1 MGQAAAWRLAL
12 PALLAVATLAPAAGA
27 ATLPAGFF
35 ETVAISGLTNPTA
48 VKFARDGRVFV
59 AEKSGRI
66 KVFSSLQDPSPSL
79 FADLSMN
86 VHDFWDRGLLGLELH
101 PNFPE
106 TPFVY
111 VSYTHDAAIGG
122 VAPRWGDDCPTPPG
136 PMDDGCV
143 VSGRIS
149 RLEAAGDVME
159 GPEQVLVEDWCQQYP
174 THSVG
179 DLEFGPDGA
188 LYASGGDGATW
199 TFADYGQEGDPP
211 NPCGDAPT
219 GVGGMQRIPDAEGGA
234 LRSQDLRT
242 MDDPAGLN
250 GAILRL
256 DPVTGQG
263 MADNPLSLSPD
274 ANARRVI
281 AYGLRNPYRFT
292 IRPGTSEIWIGDVGT
307 GLFEEVNRIADPV
320 DAVVENFGWPC
331 YEGVEPFSMYEAP
344 GLTIC
349 SDLYASPG
357 AVTSPF
363 YAYAHDGSATTCATG
378 SAAISGLEF
387 YEDGNY
393 PGYRGALFFTDL
405 VAACIWVIRP
415 GTGGELEPAAAEQ
428 FASDL
433 SFPVDL
439 EVGPAGDLFYVDV
452 WGGAVRRINYDGR
465 NVPPIARIETDQTSG
480 PAPLTVHFDGS
491 GSSDP
496 NPGDPITYA
505 WDLDGDD
512 EFDDSSAVAASFT
525 YPRRGTYQARLRV
538 TDSSGATATAAV
550 AISVDNSPPVAE
562 IALPASGTT
571 WKVGDT
577 IELSGGAY
585 DVDDGEIPP
594 ESLSWKLVLQ
604 HCPDTCHAHALREF
618 GGSGGMFVAPDHD
631 YPSHLELTLTA
642 VDSDGLAHTDA
653 VALYPQTV
661 PLQFV
666 SVPAGIEL
674 VVGTRSGQAPFERT
688 LIVGSRT
695 TITAPAAHAVAGD
708 TFLFDGWSDGG
719 DRSHEIVAPVAATTY
734 TASFSAPPVASADT
748 YAVDEDGR
756 LTASVP
762 GILGNDSD
770 ADSADLTVV
779 LEEEPS
785 LGALA
790 LNPNGSFTYTPQAN
804 VNGTDTF
811 RYRASDGRRLS
822 ELATVTI
829 AVNPVNDA
837 PVAYDQS
844 QTTAEDTATA
854 ITLAATD
861 VDGDALTYTITKA
874 PTKGTLSGAD
884 ANRTYTP
891 AANYNGPDSL
901 VFDASDGR
909 LSDAG
914 SVSITLTPVND
925 APVAAGD
932 AYVTDQLTPVRVQ
945 APGVL
950 ANDADVEGTTLSA
963 VWVSG
968 PARGALSLKADG
980 SFTYTPQASTAGRVE
995 FTYKSSDGALASS
1008 PATVRIDVAPVPRA
1022 PRAVYCVVPRLIG
1035 KTLRTGKRA
1044 LVAARCRLGRVGAA
1058 YSRVPRGRIL
1068 RQNPRA
1074 GRRLPRL
1081 AKVAVVVSR
1090 GRKR

>member
-1 MGQAAAWRLAL
+1 MGRAAAWRLAL

-35 ETVAISGLTNPTA
+35 ETVTLSGLTNPTA

-66 KVFSSLQDPSPSL
+66 KVFSSVQDPSPSL
-79 FADLSMN
+79 FADLSTN

-111 VSYTHDAAIGG
+111 VAYTYDAAIGG
-122 VAPRWGDDCPTPPG
+122 VAPRWGEDCPTPPG

-149 RLEAAGDVME
+149 RLEAAGDVMD
-159 GPEQVLVEDWCQQYP
+159 GAEQVLVEDWCQQYP

-179 DLEFGPDGA
+179 DLEFGADGA

-211 NPCGDAPT
+211 NPCGDPPT
-219 GVGGMQRIPDAEGGA
+219 GIGGTQRPPEAEGGA

-242 MDDPAGLN
+242 MDDPVGLN

-256 DPVTGQG
+256 NPVTGQG
-263 MADNPLSLSPD
+263 MAGNPLSFSPD

-307 GLFEEVNRIADPV
+307 GAFEEVNRIADPV

-331 YEGVEPFSMYEAP
+331 YEGVGPFYMYEAID
-344 GLTIC
+344 LTIC

-363 YAYAHDGSATTCATG
+363 YAYAHDGSATTCPTG
-378 SAAISGLEF
+378 SAAISGLDF
-387 YEDGNY
+387 YEEGNY
-393 PGYRGALFFTDL
+393 PGYRGALLFTDL
-405 VAACIWVIRP
+405 VAGCIWVIRP
-415 GTGGELEPAAAEQ
+415 GTGGALDPATVEQ
-428 FASDL
+428 FARDL
-433 SFPVDL
+433 SSPVDL
-439 EVGPAGDLFYVDV
+439 VVGPAGDLFYVDI
-452 WGGAVRRINYDGR
+452 WGGTVRRISYDGR
-465 NVPPIARIETDQTSG
+465 NVPPIARIETDRTSG
-480 PAPLTVHFDGS
+480 PAPLTVRFDGS

-496 NPGDPITYA
+496 NPGDLITYA

-525 YPRRGTYQARLRV
+525 YMNRGTYQARLRV
-538 TDSSGATATAAV
+538 TDSSGATATASV
-550 AISVDNSPPVAE
+550 AITVANSPPVAE
-562 IALPASGTT
+562 IALPAAGTT

-577 IELSGGAY
+577 IEFSGGAS
-585 DVDDGEIPP
+585 DVEDGEVPP
-594 ESLSWKLVLQ
+594 SSLSWKLVLQ
-604 HCPDTCHAHALREF
+604 HCPDTCHAHVLRDF
-618 GGSGGMFVAPDHD
+618 GGSGGVFAAPDHD
-631 YPSHLELTLTA
+631 YPSHLELSLTA
-642 VDSDGLAHTDA
+642 TDADGLAHTDT
-653 VALYPQTV
+653 VTLYPQTV
-661 PLQFV
+661 PLRFV
-666 SVPAGIEL
+666 SVPAGVEL
-674 VVGTRSGQAPFERT
+674 VVGTRSDRAPFERT

-695 TITAPAAHAVAGD
+695 TITAPAAHSVAGH

-719 DRSHEIVAPVAATTY
+719 DRSHEIVAPAAASTY
-734 TASFSAPPVASADT
+734 TASLSAPPVARADT

-756 LTASVP
+756 LTENLP
-762 GILGNDSD
+762 GVLGNDSD
-770 ADSADLTVV
+770 ADSADLTAV
-779 LEEEPS
+779 LEEGPS

-790 LNPNGSFTYTPQAN
+790 LNPNGSFTYMPQAN
-804 VNGTDTF
+804 LNGTDRFT
-811 RYRASDGRRLS
+811 YRASDGLRLS
-822 ELATVTI
+822 EVATVTI

-837 PVAYDQS
+837 PVAADQS
-844 QTTAEDTATA
+844 QTTVEDSATA

-861 VDGDALTYTITKA
+861 VDGDALTYTITAA
-874 PTKGTLSGAD
+874 PTNGTLSGTG
-884 ANRTYTP
+884 ANRAYTP
-891 AANYNGPDSL
+891 PANYNGSDSF
-901 VFDASDGR
+901 VFNVSDGR

-914 SVSITLTPVND
+914 TVSITLTPVND
-925 APVAAGD
+925 APVAAND

-963 VWVSG
+963 VGVSG
-968 PARGALSLKADG
+968 PASGTLSLNADG
-980 SFTYTPQASTAGRVE
+980 SFTYRPHASTAGRIE
-995 FTYKSSDGALASS
+995 FTYKATDGASASS
-1008 PATVRIDVAPVPRA
+1008 PATVRIHVMP
-1022 PRAVYCVVPRLIG
+1022 VYCVVPRLTG
-1035 KTLRTGKRA
+1035 KTLTAAKRA
-1044 LVAARCRLGRVGAA
+1044 LLAARCRLGRVGLA

-1068 RQNPRA
+1068 SQNRRA
-1074 GRRLPRL
+1074 GRRLPRM
-1081 AKVAVVVSR
+1081 ARVAVVVSR
-1090 GRKR
+1090 GRKPKRR